1 MKKEEFTTLI
11 VYGVMIAIAI
21 FVGVNII
28 APAFTTLGINGI
40 SQYGY
45 AIVTIFGAFI
55 INVVSLEL
63 GHVLGAIAGGYSI
76 NTINF
81 LGLAFVRT
89 KDGFSIRLQPY
100 EGLTGETT
108 VSPKAKKIRPR
119 FFLWGGLIIY
129 IIEIIICLFVAY
141 GLFNELQW
149 GRYASIV
156 VVAVGGMLMIYNF
169 MPFKLDTV
177 TDGYRLATLTTTHGN
192 AAYEELQRIEKAY
205 KEGKDPQ
212 PFKVGKELNNLT
224 IQIYFHKIYQALVDE
239 DYKTAEKDLKFVS
252 TSPRLGETL
261 QQKIFILQ
269 TYISF
274 MTAKPKAA
282 STHYYKL
289 DSKQRKYLSND
300 TNMATLTTY
309 LFVAGMIEESYSEAS
324 YTFERQHI
332 SIKKIHE
339 SGRKAA
345 ESILFNRVL
354 TLVKKK
360 NPSWRFS

>member
-1 MKKEEFTTLI
+1 MKKEELTTLA
-11 VYGVMIAIAI
+11 VYAVMIAIAI

-28 APAFTTLGINGI
+28 APAFLRLGITGI

-55 INVVSLEL
+55 INVVALEL
-63 GHVLGAIAGGYSI
+63 GHVLGALLGGYAI
-76 NTINF
+76 NTVNI
-81 LGLAFVRT
+81 LGLGFVRS
-89 KDGFSIRLQPY
+89 KEGFRIKLQPY

-108 VSPKAKKIRPR
+108 VTPKAKKIKPR
-119 FFLWGGLIIY
+119 LFLWGGLFVY
-129 IIEIIICLFVAY
+129 LIEIILALVVAY

-177 TDGYRLATLTTTHGN
+177 TDGYRLATLTTTQGN
-192 AAYEELQRIEKAY
+192 AAYVELQRIEKAY

-212 PFKVGKELNNLT
+212 PFQVGKDLNNLT

-239 DYKTAEKDLKFVS
+239 DYARAAKDLKLVL

-261 QQKIFILQ
+261 QQKIFVLQ
-269 TYISF
+269 TFIYF
-274 MTAKPKAA
+274 MEAKPKTA
-282 STHYYKL
+282 STYYYKL
-289 DSKQRKYLSND
+289 DSKQRKYLSHD
-300 TNMATLTTY
+300 ANMITLTTY
-309 LFVAGMIEESYSEAS
+309 LFVSGLIEESYSEAS
-324 YTFERQHI
+324 YTFERQHVA
-332 SIKKIHE
+332 IKKIHE

-354 TLVKKK
+354 KLVKKK
-360 NPSWRFS
+360 NPTWRFS